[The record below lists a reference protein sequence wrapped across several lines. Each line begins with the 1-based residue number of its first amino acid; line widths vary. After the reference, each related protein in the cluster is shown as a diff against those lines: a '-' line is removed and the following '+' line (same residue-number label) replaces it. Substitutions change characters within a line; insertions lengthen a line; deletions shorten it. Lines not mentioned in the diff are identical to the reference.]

1 MKANEL
7 MIGNFAWAD
16 GSIVLIR
23 EIGEKQTSVF
33 WDDKRPERKFIN
45 CNFIPNDWIRPIPI
59 TEELLLKI
67 GFDEP
72 FYRTDTKCSTHVRS
86 LENGCWLWARF
97 HVPRKYWYLDVVN
110 EDGFIL
116 SSGKV
121 DYLHQLQNL
130 CNIAGLDVEL
140 NIDKL

>member
-1 MKANEL
+1 MRSNEL
-7 MIGNFAWAD
+7 MVGNIVRYD
-16 GSIVLIR
+16 GMTVYINQVNKTKVEGMIDKNDLLI
-23 EIGEKQTSVF
+23 
-33 WDDKRPERKFIN
+33 D
-45 CNFIPNDWIRPIPI
+45 IRFRVELLEPIPI
-59 TEELLLKI
+59 TEELLLKN

-86 LENGCWLWARF
+86 LENGCGLWARF
-97 HVPRKYWYLDVVN
+97 HVPEKYWYLDVVN

-130 CNIAGLDVEL
+130 CNIAGVEMKW
-140 NIDKL
+140 NV

>member
-1 MKANEL
+1 MKHTEI
-7 MIGNFAWAD
+7 MIGNLIAIHD
-16 GSIVLIR
+16 GRTMRVVSLRGGYVFGAVDGYVGA
-23 EIGEKQTSVF
+23 IGEIYQ
-33 WDDKRPERKFIN
+33 R
-45 CNFIPNDWIRPIPI
+45 CQPIPI
-59 TEELLLKI
+59 TDELLLKN

-86 LENGCWLWARF
+86 LENGCELWARF

-110 EDGFIL
+110 EDAFIL

-130 CNIAGLDVEL
+130 CNIAGVEMEW
-140 NIDKL
+140 KV

>member
-7 MIGNFAWAD
+7 MVGNFAWAD
-16 GSIVLIR
+16 GRNVLIR
-23 EIGEKQTSVF
+23 GIGEERTCVS
-33 WDDKRPERKFIN
+33 WDDKRPERKYLSRN
-45 CNFIPNDWIRPIPI
+45 LIPNDWIRPIPI
-59 TEELLLKI
+59 TEELLLKN

-86 LENGCWLWARF
+86 LENGCGLWARF

-130 CNIAGLDVEL
+130 CNIAGVEM
-140 NIDKL
+140 NWEV

>member
-1 MKANEL
+1 MKQNEL
-7 MIGNFAWAD
+7 MIHNYVSFDDFPVEITNIGLTHIEGYINKYD
-16 GSIVLIR
+16 TLYIVRLKL
-23 EIGEKQTSVF
+23 EH
-33 WDDKRPERKFIN
+33 IN
-45 CNFIPNDWIRPIPI
+45 PIPI
-59 TEELLLKI
+59 TEELLLKN

-86 LENGCWLWARF
+86 LENGCELWARF

-121 DYLHQLQNL
+121 DYIHQLQNL
-130 CNIAGLDVEL
+130 CNIAGVEMEW
-140 NIDKL
+140 KV

>member
-7 MIGNFAWAD
+7 MVGNIVRYDGMTVYIGQVNKTK
-16 GSIVLIR
+16 IR
-23 EIGEKQTSVF
+23 GMIDKNDLMIGIGFRMELL
-33 WDDKRPERKFIN
+33 E
-45 CNFIPNDWIRPIPI
+45 PIPI
-59 TEELLLKI
+59 TEELLLKN

-72 FYRTDTKCSTHVRS
+72 FYRTDTKCSTQVRS
-86 LENGCWLWARF
+86 LENGCELWARF

-130 CNIAGLDVEL
+130 CNIAGVETEW
-140 NIDKL
+140 KV

>member
-1 MKANEL
+1 MRANEL

-33 WDDKRPERKFIN
+33 WDDKRPERRFIN
-45 CNFIPNDWIRPIPI
+45 CNIIPNDWIRPIPI
-59 TEELLLKI
+59 TDELLQKI

-72 FYRTDTKCSTHVRS
+72 FYRTDTKCYTHVCS
-86 LENGCWLWARF
+86 LDNGYQLWARF
-97 HVPRKYWYLDVVN
+97 HVSGEYWYLDVVN

>member
-7 MIGNFAWAD
+7 MVGNIVRYD
-16 GSIVLIR
+16 GMTVYINQVNKTKIEGLIDKNDLLIDIR
-23 EIGEKQTSVF
+23 FSV
-33 WDDKRPERKFIN
+33 ELLE
-45 CNFIPNDWIRPIPI
+45 PIPI
-59 TEELLLKI
+59 TEELLLKN

-72 FYRTDTKCSTHVRS
+72 FYRTDTKCYTHVRS
-86 LENGCWLWARF
+86 LENGCELWVRF